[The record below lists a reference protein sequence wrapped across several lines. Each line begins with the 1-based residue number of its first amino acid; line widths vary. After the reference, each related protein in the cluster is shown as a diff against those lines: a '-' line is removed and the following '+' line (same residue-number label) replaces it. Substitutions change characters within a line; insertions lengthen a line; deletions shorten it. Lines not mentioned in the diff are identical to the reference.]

1 MSNTELAILD
11 FIRANLTHPIL
22 DSVMKFIT
30 FFGDAG
36 WFWIVLGLTLL
47 FFNKTRKIGITVCF
61 ALLLNLILCNITLK
75 PLVARVRPFDLAE
88 GIELI
93 ISKPLDFSFPSGHT
107 SASFAAAS
115 AVFGH
120 NKKYGTF
127 ALVFAFLIAIS
138 RLYLYVHFPTDILAG
153 AIVGMACAGTSYY
166 TLKAI
171 FKKFE

>member
-1 MSNTELAILD
+1 MSNIELAILD
-11 FIRANLTHPIL
+11 FIKDNLTHPIL
-22 DSVMKFIT
+22 DSVMKIVT

-47 FFNKTRKIGITVCF
+47 FFNKTRKIGITVCL

-75 PLVARVRPFDLAE
+75 PLIARERPFDLAE

-93 ISKPLDFSFPSGHT
+93 ISKPSDFSFPSGHT

-115 AVFGH
+115 AVFAY
-120 NKKYGTF
+120 NKKYGIL

-153 AIVGMACAGTSYY
+153 AIVGAFCAMVSYY
-166 TLKAI
+166 TFKAI
-171 FKKFE
+171 FKKLA